1 MISALSGGAA
11 MIAGA
16 ILAAAAPSQAAKA
29 STGPFPIVELR
40 QYTLYDG
47 QREVLIDLFE
57 RQFIESQEA
66 LGMKVIGTFR
76 DLDRPNRF
84 VWLRGF
90 TDMDSRLAGLSG
102 FYGGPLWQA
111 HRNAA
116 NATIADSDNVL
127 LLSALDGSA
136 TFKPQPL
143 RPWLGERRA
152 AHRIIATIYYLKG
165 DPAGAAAQRFRSA
178 VVPKLKAAGVPILA
192 WFTTEPAANNYP
204 RLPVREGE
212 KVLVWFTRFSGDAAY
227 QAHKISIDKA
237 SAPLRPDF
245 QRDPETLRLEPTARS
260 ELR

>member
-1 MISALSGGAA
+1 MISALSDGAA
-11 MIAGA
+11 VLAGA
-16 ILAAAAPSQAAKA
+16 VLAAAAPSQPTKA
-29 STGPFPIVELR
+29 PTGPFPIVELR

-47 QREVLIDLFE
+47 QRDVLIDLFE

-111 HRNAA
+111 HRNEA

-127 LLSALDGSA
+127 LLRASDASAA
-136 TFKPQPL
+136 FKPQPH
-143 RPWLGERRA
+143 RPQLGERRA
-152 AHRIIATIYYLKG
+152 AHRIVATIYYLKG
-165 DPAGAAAQRFRSA
+165 DPAASAQRFRSS
-178 VVPKLKAAGVPILA
+178 VVPKLKTAGVPLLA

-212 KVLVWFTRFSGDAAY
+212 KVLVWFASFSGDSAY
-227 QAHKISIDKA
+227 QAHKAAIDKA
-237 SAPLRPDF
+237 AAALRPDF
-245 QRDPETLRLEPTARS
+245 QREPETLRLEPTARS